1 VPRTTCYKRAATV
14 VHRLKITGLVRV
26 VCGNENSMRPEV
38 IARMSAQHGLITRR
52 QAFAAGMS
60 ADHVDRLVRSG
71 RLIALRRGVYAD
83 AERLK
88 ATTTWRERQ
97 LWVDRAVSLSL
108 ARPHVMSHD
117 SSALE
122 LGMEILQPARPRTH
136 VTRPGLV
143 GSHRR
148 RQITEHLAPYRVE
161 QVVTVN
167 GRRVLDAARTA
178 ADIAREHPLEY
189 GVVACDS
196 ARRMGCTVD
205 ELWAAVAP
213 MRNWPYVTRVREAV
227 DLSDPNAD
235 NPAETLARL
244 LVTEL
249 GFGRPQTQFG
259 LTDGRRKAWCDLRL
273 GRHIIEFDGWVK
285 YRHVQDGGVATTS
298 AESVLRE
305 EKKRQDWVC
314 GFKLGMSRLV
324 WEDYWGEARDAALTR
339 LRREYLDTVR
349 LYGTSIDDL
358 APFIIRGPRPRP
370 RAA

>member
-1 VPRTTCYKRAATV
+1 MHPELAALMAAQQGLVTREQVLALGMSPQHIQRQLRSEEWVAVRWGAYALAQV
-14 VHRLKITGLVRV
+14 VHTASRVRDRRLL
-26 VCGNENSMRPEV
+26 
-38 IARMSAQHGLITRR
+38 
-52 QAFAAGMS
+52 
-60 ADHVDRLVRSG
+60 
-71 RLIALRRGVYAD
+71 
-83 AERLK
+83 
-88 ATTTWRERQ
+88 
-97 LWVDRAVSLSL
+97 VDRAASLQQR
-108 ARPHVMSHD
+108 RPHVMSHD
-117 SSALE
+117 SAAWE
-122 LGMEILQPARPRTH
+122 LGMEILTPSQPLTH

-143 GSHRR
+143 GSHVRR
-148 RQITEHLAPYRVE
+148 DVKHHLAPYRVE

-273 GRHIIEFDGWVK
+273 GRHIIEVDGWVE

-370 RAA
+370 HAA